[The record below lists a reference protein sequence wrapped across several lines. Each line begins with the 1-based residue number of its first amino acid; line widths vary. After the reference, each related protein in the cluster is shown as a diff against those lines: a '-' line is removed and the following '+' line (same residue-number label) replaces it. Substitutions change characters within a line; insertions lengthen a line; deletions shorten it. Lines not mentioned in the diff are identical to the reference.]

1 MATRSLARELALLVL
16 GQVSDQKPIP
26 AADLAM
32 DSVLEQAL
40 ESLMQHWRESLDAS
54 AAELDQAQQNIRGRD
69 CSVSALSLEKWGRL
83 CVRISTNHC

>member
-16 GQVSDQKPIP
+16 GQVSDQKPFP

-54 AAELDQAQQNIRGRD
+54 AAELEQAQQ
-69 CSVSALSLEKWGRL
+69 SLLYSELPVSYTHLTLPCPRVGIICAA
-83 CVRISTNHC
+83 V

>member
-32 DSVLEQAL
+32 DSVLEQAF
-40 ESLMQHWRESLDAS
+40 E
-54 AAELDQAQQNIRGRD
+54 
-69 CSVSALSLEKWGRL
+69 LSL
-83 CVRISTNHC
+83 IHI